1 MKRIFLYVF
10 AIATVL
16 TGCHHASVPEHYTD
30 VNKAPDIYPD
40 YRDVTI
46 PVNIA
51 PLTFE
56 MNDST
61 CEEVVARFTLASTP
75 HDASVRSGFPAAA
88 ITPHD
93 ASVRSGFPA
102 AAITLVCGGDKV
114 QPDIAD
120 WRQLTAAAKGEAIL
134 VDVFTRS
141 GNQWQ
146 HYNPFKIYVSPDSI
160 DPYISYRLISPSYVA
175 YEELTL
181 NQRCLENYDETVMVD
196 NMLCSTED
204 KGQCVN
210 CHNYQQYNPKRMQF
224 HARQNHGGTVICYDG
239 TVRKI
244 NMRNDSIISAGVY
257 PAWHPWLP
265 LIVYSTNHTGQ
276 SFHTHNNNKI
286 EVFDSASDL
295 IAYDVENNEVTNIE
309 NDTTEFEVYPCWAPD
324 GRSIYYC
331 SAHFEFRDTV
341 SKEMEVIL
349 RAKEIKYNIYRKSF
363 DPDTYT
369 FGPRELVFAA
379 DSLDKSATLPRIS
392 PDGRFLMFTLGN
404 YGVFHIWH
412 HEADLWM
419 MDLSRDLVPR
429 TSYLAP
435 RKIEEINS
443 DDTES
448 YHSWSSNG
456 RWVVF
461 SSRRN
466 DGGFTRPFIAH
477 IDADGKGSKAFELPQ
492 ADPDYHRQFMKSYN
506 IPEFMRGPVEVTP
519 QTFASTLKG
528 SDGEPVKYVRRL
540 RIED

>member
-1 MKRIFLYVF
+1 MEFMERKTFILLF
-10 AIATVL
+10 AVAAVL
-16 TGCHHASVPEHYTD
+16 TGCSHVTVPETYTD
-30 VNKAPDIYPD
+30 VNQAPDIYPD
-40 YRDVTI
+40 YRDVTVPI
-46 PVNIA
+46 NIA

-56 MNDST
+56 MNDTT
-61 CEEVVARFTLASTP
+61 CEEVVARFSLAATTSADGT
-75 HDASVRSGFPAAA
+75 VRSGFPAA
-88 ITPHD
+88 TTD
-93 ASVRSGFPA
+93 
-102 AAITLVCGGDKV
+102 LVCGGDKV
-114 QPDIAD
+114 QPDIDD
-120 WRQLTAAAKGEAIL
+120 WRQLTAAAKGRAIQ
-134 VDVFTRS
+134 VDVFAKSS
-141 GNQWQ
+141 GQWL
-146 HYNPFKIYVSPDSI
+146 HYKPFNIYVSPDSI

-210 CHNYQQYNPKRMQF
+210 CHNYQQYAPGRMQF

-276 SFHTHNNNKI
+276 SFHTRNNNKI

-324 GRSIYYC
+324 GKSIYYC

-341 SKEMEVIL
+341 GKEAEVIM

-369 FGPRELVFAA
+369 FGPRELVFVA
-379 DSLDKSATLPRIS
+379 DSLGKSATLPRVS

-412 HEADLWM
+412 HEADLYLI
-419 MDLSRDLVPR
+419 DLEKEKGKDDSEQFAAARPLD
-429 TSYLAP
+429 
-435 RKIEEINS
+435 EINS
-443 DDTES
+443 PDTES

-477 IDADGKGSKAFELPQ
+477 IDANGKCSKAFELPQ

-506 IPEFMRGPVEVTP
+506 IPEFMRGPVEVSP
-519 QTFASTLKG
+519 QQFASVLKG
-528 SDGEPVKYVRRL
+528 SEGEPVKYVRKL
-540 RIED
+540 KIEK